1 MRRRIMQLA
10 RGKFDYA
17 GPNLSLPGE
26 KLELDV
32 LEGRDESG
40 TFTISSTN
48 DVVIRGVVY
57 ANHSRMEVL
66 TPQFEGQ
73 EARIRYQFHSEGLVE
88 GDIQKGNFT
97 II

>member
-66 TPQFEGQ
+66 TPQFEV
-73 EARIRYQFHSEGLVE
+73 RKRVFVINFIVRGL
-88 GDIQKGNFT
+88 
-97 II
+97 